1 MFFILSKTLDF
12 LLLPIVWVLLLLF
25 LAVFLKSAI
34 WRRRC
39 LLGALAMLL
48 LLSNPFLANLAWR
61 AWEARPV
68 PVREVG
74 TYDVAVLLTGVTE
87 YHPEAT
93 DRVHTKKGADRF
105 LHTLQLYR
113 LGKVN
118 KILITGGKGFLMDE
132 MVPEA
137 EQLKRIML
145 QAGVPEEDLIVETG
159 AVNTRENAL
168 NTAKILQQHPEWQK
182 VLLVTSAFHMR
193 RAAGCFTKAGVTFD
207 SYPTDFYSSAP
218 IYTPDY
224 MIIPNAVAFEG
235 WQHLVHEIAGY
246 VVYKVLGYC

>member
-12 LLLPIVWVLLLLF
+12 LLMPLVWVLLLLF
-25 LAVFLKSAI
+25 LAVFLKSVK
-34 WRRRC
+34 WRRIS
-39 LLGALAMLL
+39 LVGALAMLL
-48 LLSNPFLANLAWR
+48 LFSNPFISNLAWR

-68 PVREVG
+68 PVSEVG
-74 TYDVAVLLTGVTE
+74 KYDVAVVLTGVTE

-137 EQLKRIML
+137 EQLRCIML
-145 QAGVPEEDLIVETG
+145 MAGVPEEDIIVETG
-159 AVNTRENAL
+159 AVNTRENAMYAAQVL
-168 NTAKILQQHPEWQK
+168 RQHPSWKK

-193 RAAGCFTKAGVTFD
+193 RSEGCFEKEGVTFD
-207 SYPTDFYSSAP
+207 SYPTDFYSSEP
-218 IYTPDY
+218 IFTPDY
-224 MIIPNAVAFEG
+224 TFIPSAVAFEG
-235 WQHLVHEIAGY
+235 WHHLIHEIAGF
-246 VVYKVLGYC
+246 VVYKILGYC